1 MPSLPRVH
9 RIALLCIVLMPLAA
23 CGSGPA
29 DVQSNVSMK
38 DLEVVDGTASDA
50 MTDLDGVRSEGT
62 STAPTGESNST
73 PATARVASNTS
84 DAANAADTE
93 VIADQ

>member
-1 MPSLPRVH
+1 M
-9 RIALLCIVLMPLAA
+9 ALLTAALLPLAA
-23 CGSGPA
+23 CGSGTTET
-29 DVQSNVSMK
+29 QSNVSMK

-62 STAPTGESNST
+62 ALAPTGESNST
-73 PATARVASNTS
+73 PAATRT
-84 DAANAADTE
+84 AANNASAPADVADTE